1 MGDVISP
8 INGFDVPESPAPR
21 HFDVKCFTYT
31 KGYSDSTV
39 SAAELGT
46 GDASSDSNEK
56 PLPKSSSVDSGD
68 GSNVVHLLGY
78 SLSHSSSNSEAV

>member
-1 MGDVISP
+1 VGDVISP

-31 KGYSDSTV
+31 KGY
-39 SAAELGT
+39 
-46 GDASSDSNEK
+46 ASSDSNEK
-56 PLPKSSSVDSGD
+56 SLPKSSSVDSGD
-68 GSNVVHLLGY
+68 GSKVVHLLGY